1 MNGRVVDGTY
11 NNNNDNNS
19 QVGLNQDKL
28 TSSSLIVIH
37 IHPKPSVHF
46 TPFPSHTSSTRP
58 PSTTDW
64 CNLFASTSGK
74 YLFNGFLFRRG
85 SLRYSRCFLCARM
98 FTCCLLAVVEEEE
111 DTQTAIE
118 LEQQQHIPSNVI

>member
-1 MNGRVVDGTY
+1 MNEWTCGGGGDSGDGTY

-46 TPFPSHTSSTRP
+46 TPFPPT
-58 PSTTDW
+58 
-64 CNLFASTSGK
+64 
-74 YLFNGFLFRRG
+74 
-85 SLRYSRCFLCARM
+85 
-98 FTCCLLAVVEEEE
+98 LL
-111 DTQTAIE
+111 
-118 LEQQQHIPSNVI
+118 